1 MSDRATLLTK
11 TAKVLKKHYRPVSP
25 PSNRSVLEHLL
36 YACCLESSLHQPS
49 DDAFARLQ
57 ETYFDLN
64 EVRVTTVSEL
74 AEVLSGLN
82 DPQQAARRLKKA
94 LQSVFEAHYSFDID
108 SLKKGNLG
116 KAVKDIESLNG
127 VSGFAV
133 SYVAQNAFSG
143 HSIPAN
149 KGVYDLFVVLGAI
162 TEAEAAK
169 KRIPGLE
176 RVIPKSKGVEFGSLL
191 HQLAVDFLVSPHSSR
206 VRSIILEIEPGAKVR
221 LPKRSTKKKA
231 PKKKAQS
238 KPAQPKRTAKKKTAT
253 VSRTKKA
260 AATKKPAKKS
270 ATKRLARKKPR

>member
-11 TAKVLKKHYRPVSP
+11 TAKVLKKHYKPVSP

-36 YACCLESSLHQPS
+36 YACCLEASHHQPS

-74 AEVLSGLN
+74 AEVMSGLN
-82 DPQQAARRLKKA
+82 DPEKASRRLKKA
-94 LQSVFEAHYSFDID
+94 LQAVFEAHYSFDID
-108 SLKKGNLG
+108 ALKKGNLG
-116 KAVKDIESLNG
+116 KAVKEIESLNG
-127 VSGFAV
+127 VSPFAV
-133 SYVAQNAFSG
+133 SYVSQNALSG

-149 KGVYDLFVVLGAI
+149 KGVFDLFIVLGVI

-176 RVIPKSKGVEFGSLL
+176 RTIPKSKGVEFGSLL
-191 HQLAVDFLVSPHSSR
+191 HQFGVDFMTSPYSPR
-206 VRSIILEIEPGAKVR
+206 VRSIVLEIEPGAKDR
-221 LPKRSTKKKA
+221 LPKRAPKPA
-231 PKKKAQS
+231 PKKKAAKS
-238 KPAQPKRTAKKKTAT
+238 KTAKPKQAAKKKTAAA
-253 VSRTKKA
+253 SGTKKSA
-260 AATKKPAKKS
+260 AAAKKS